1 MHIRSFIALVSIVLL
16 FSQSFSV
23 FAISVFQWVDSEGIT
38 HFSDKTP
45 AEGKVVKQLNH
56 YEIDGNYPQGRNPE
70 EDYFSIIN
78 QWKRTNDEREAR
90 LKLIQENKQAS
101 QFVPPQ
107 PQPRFTFQPSQ
118 RYYTGLF
125 PPLYLHNR
133 GRGHHRGHFLHQPV
147 KQPMIQPQP
156 ARGYVGNVA
165 ATGVK

>member
-1 MHIRSFIALVSIVLL
+1 MHLRSFIAPVSLLLL

-45 AEGKVVKQLNH
+45 AEGKAVKQLSH
-56 YEIDGNYPQGRNPE
+56 YEIDENYPQGRDPE
-70 EDYFSIIN
+70 EDYFSIVN

-90 LKLIQENKQAS
+90 MKLNQGKKKAS

-118 RYYTGLF
+118 RYYTGLL
-125 PPLYLHNR
+125 PVRYLHNG
-133 GRGHHRGHFLHQPV
+133 GRRHLRGHFLHQPV
-147 KQPMIQPQP
+147 KHPMEQSQP
-156 ARGYVGNVA
+156 ARGYVGNIA
-165 ATGVK
+165 AIGVK